1 MWVLIGNGLCLYIL
15 LVSGV
20 PSVSKPGSPQYERAC
35 FSLLTPNWGQVSTQR
50 VGSGPQSI
58 EPPSL
63 LSYLKG
69 GFASSRRVS
78 TGTRVAL
85 GPPPID
91 AATRW
96 TPRLISL
103 PKHAW
108 CLPKLTN
115 LTQMPN
121 FKATPLPPYW
131 VGKKL
136 SAQDQSEPT
145 AKNSYLAPWRATS

>member
-1 MWVLIGNGLCLYIL
+1 MGNGLCLYIL

-69 GFASSRRVS
+69 GFASQSPS
-78 TGTRVAL
+78 QHWNTWVAL

-103 PKHAW
+103 HKHAW

-131 VGKKL
+131 GRQKTISARPISKKFL
-136 SAQDQSEPT
+136 PGPLKGNQLISA
-145 AKNSYLAPWRATS
+145 